1 MGQLI
6 FEVCVPSAVKSS
18 KPLPP
23 RYSSRCVSMPTLN
36 PVKLTVKITHYSQG
50 INTVQLGSVETRW
63 AHWHSLH

>member
-1 MGQLI
+1 
-6 FEVCVPSAVKSS
+6 
-18 KPLPP
+18 
-23 RYSSRCVSMPTLN
+23 MPTLN